1 MMELL
6 AQVAGTTFAIT
17 FAIYFVG
24 TWAVGKTI
32 LKEED
37 NTERSLRAAAVWA
50 AIAAIIATITSQL
63 FITAIVEGRSL
74 AAVQQAMGILFVSG
88 MVTIFGYIPVAKY
101 VYGTSW
107 GKALLLWLGVIA
119 TGMLVQMILAPLVFF
134 QLQQSLVQ
142 NITREVARRPGIVPM
157 GPGPRP

>member
-6 AQVAGTTFAIT
+6 AQIAGTTFAIT
-17 FAIYFVG
+17 FAITFVG

-37 NTERSLRAAAVWA
+37 NTERSVKAAAVWA

-63 FITAIVEGRSL
+63 FIAAIVGGRSL
-74 AAVQQAMGILFVSG
+74 AATQWAMGILFVFG
-88 MVTIFGYIPVAKY
+88 IVTMFGYIPVAKY

-107 GKALLLWLGVIA
+107 GKALQLWLGVIA
-119 TGMLVQMILAPLVFF
+119 TSILVQIIFAPLVFF

-142 NITREVARRPGIVPM
+142 NITQEVARGTGIAPM
-157 GPGPRP
+157 GLGPRP